1 VAGRYDRRI
10 DKRPRPYV
18 PGGIKVS
25 MKRKRTDVDG
35 TGKTCKDCALFQL
48 CKKKYPKSIKEDS
61 KSDLCI
67 NFRPRVT

>member
-1 VAGRYDRRI
+1 
-10 DKRPRPYV
+10 
-18 PGGIKVS
+18 

-61 KSDLCI
+61 KSDLSKKSCLLKKYFLCI